1 MGQYCS
7 HYAYDGMFSMSVVCC
22 RYTSARKNPLAVGL
36 SSADLVRTRELWV
49 GVRRSV
55 AVGCRHGID
64 ASAGDFGA
72 GTPETSEKAL
82 VRQMAA
88 SVDEVSSSP
97 QIQPTQQC

>member
-64 ASAGDFGA
+64 DSAGDFGA
-72 GTPETSEKAL
+72 GPVVSEKAL
-82 VRQMAA
+82 VGQMAA
-88 SVDEVSSSP
+88 LTKYLVLLMSSNTKRS
-97 QIQPTQQC
+97 